1 METIQQKMKSFEA
14 SQKIQE
20 DNIIA
25 QNKKNIQ
32 LS

>member
-1 METIQQKMKSFEA
+1 METIQLKMKSFEA